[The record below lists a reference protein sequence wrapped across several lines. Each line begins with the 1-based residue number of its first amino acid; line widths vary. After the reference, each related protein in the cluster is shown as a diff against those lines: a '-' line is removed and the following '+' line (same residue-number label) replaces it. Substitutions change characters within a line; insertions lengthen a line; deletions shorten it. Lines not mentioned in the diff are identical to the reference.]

1 MGKPSARSSSFR
13 ARSSTSLSDLRL
25 GALVLMLWAVMP
37 LAGCGFSPLYEGE
50 SGARTVNALA
60 DIDISAPETTLG
72 RALKYNLLDKV
83 TDSGYAPASAAYR
96 LVLSPRSQT
105 QDVAIQQDA
114 AVTRANYILVVPF
127 ILIDN
132 ATGKTILKSTSR
144 SRSSYNRV
152 ESEFANLTA
161 AQDAERRT
169 AEAAAED
176 IKRQVGVFFDRQ
188 TTLSTADAAGR

>member
-1 MGKPSARSSSFR
+1 MLLLA
-13 ARSSTSLSDLRL
+13 A
-25 GALVLMLWAVMP
+25 ALP

-60 DIDISAPETTLG
+60 DIDVSAPETPLG
-72 RALKYNLLDKV
+72 RALKFNLLDKV

-96 LVLSPRSQT
+96 LVLSPRGRT

-127 ILIDN
+127 SLIDN
-132 ATGKTILKSTSR
+132 ATGKAILKSTSR

-152 ESEFANLTA
+152 DSEFANLTA
-161 AQDAERRT
+161 AKDAERQT
-169 AEAAAED
+169 AEATADD
-176 IKRQVGVFFDRQ
+176 IKRQISVFFDRQ
-188 TTLSTADAAGR
+188 TALTPGAAPAVR